1 MILMLAVAS
10 VLATVA
16 SARAQDASAEVL
28 FRDGDRLMAEG
39 KLTAACTAFEASNR
53 VEARA
58 GTLIRLGDCR
68 EKNGQLASA
77 WSAYAD
83 AESRAKDPTKQKVAA
98 AKVRRLEP
106 RLSRLTISVATPV
119 AALVIHRDR
128 IAIDPAL
135 WSRALPID
143 GGAYVIRATADGFA
157 PWQATVA
164 VPDQDGVVTVVVPAL
179 RALPRA
185 ATLPRSAR
193 DRTDAPPASSERSR
207 RLSGKRKAAIGL
219 GAGGVAVLGA
229 AIALGVQARGLEG
242 DAARLCP
249 AVMCARAGEANDL
262 LDRASTRARFANLG
276 YGLGGAAL
284 AGAAILWLVGGSS
297 ATQPGVAIVPSGAG
311 AAVIGRF

>member
-185 ATLPRSAR
+185 AQPPRSAR
-193 DRTDAPPASSERSR
+193 DRTDATPASSEQSR

-229 AIALGVQARGLEG
+229 VHAFPHASTEAVIDAVRGDLGVSYRRSSLQFNIRPRRSLAGQSVATAEASTSNRQSVHACGALGARRKG
-242 DAARLCP
+242 
-249 AVMCARAGEANDL
+249 
-262 LDRASTRARFANLG
+262 T
-276 YGLGGAAL
+276 
-284 AGAAILWLVGGSS
+284 
-297 ATQPGVAIVPSGAG
+297 
-311 AAVIGRF
+311 